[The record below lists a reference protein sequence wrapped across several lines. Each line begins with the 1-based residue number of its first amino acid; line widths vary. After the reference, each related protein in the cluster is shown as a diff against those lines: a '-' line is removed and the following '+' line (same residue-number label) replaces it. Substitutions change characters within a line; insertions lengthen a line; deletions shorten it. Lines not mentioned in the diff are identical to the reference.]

1 MKKEVMALIFYV
13 VKEGV
18 SSMVSWDV
26 VDEVETKASRRDR
39 KNKTAKEKRIEK
51 EKFAHE
57 VKPPVQAKNTIQK
70 EFLAALKKYDVVVF
84 SAPAGVGKTY
94 LTMSEVS
101 DWLKKGEVRKVVLT
115 RPAIPMGRSI
125 GLVPGT
131 VREKYELYLQP
142 LLNVLWD
149 RYGKNYYENCLSLG
163 NIVIMPPEYVRGHSV
178 DGVMIL
184 DEAQSFHPEEI
195 YTLLTR
201 VEEGGKLILIGD
213 PTQNDLRGQNG
224 IDWLCDFVEKNPE
237 LEDHIKII
245 EATSDDI
252 VRGGLCKAV
261 VKAKEKEVF

>member
-1 MKKEVMALIFYV
+1 MTVWD
-13 VKEGV
+13 GV
-18 SSMVSWDV
+18 
-26 VDEVETKASRRDR
+26 EVETKSARRARR
-39 KNKTAKEKRIEK
+39 KNNVKEGRILK
-51 EKFAHE
+51 DKFLNE
-57 VKPPVQAKNTIQK
+57 VKPPVQAKNAVQK
-70 EFLAALKKYDVVVF
+70 EFLKALKNYDVVVF
-84 SAPAGVGKTY
+84 SAPAGVGKTF

-101 DWLKKGEVRKVVLT
+101 DWLKKGDIDKVVLT

-149 RYGKNYYENCLSLG
+149 RYGKSYYENCLSLG

-178 DGVMIL
+178 DGVMVL

-213 PTQNDLRGQNG
+213 PTQNDLKGQNG
-224 IDWLCDFVEKNPE
+224 IEWLCGFVEKNPE
-237 LEDHIKII
+237 LEKHIKII

-252 VRGGLCKAV
+252 VRGGLCKAMV
-261 VKAKEKEVF
+261 RAKEREVL